1 MCLLDCLCFVLNFV
15 FFLVSVV
22 EYQFYYF
29 YFDYCEWLYLCGGF
43 GVGYGG
49 DYVYFFFYV
58 WCVYIFIVYYWSQV
72 VECEEEGGCD
82 FCCDQFQV
90 FCVDVV
96 VYDDW
101 DGDGGIDI
109 QQYLLE
115 KEQNLK

>member
-1 MCLLDCLCFVLNFV
+1 MIVIGV
-15 FFLVSVV
+15 FI
-22 EYQFYYF
+22 Y
-29 YFDYCEWLYLCGGF
+29 
-43 GVGYGG
+43 
-49 DYVYFFFYV
+49 
-58 WCVYIFIVYYWSQV
+58 
-72 VECEEEGGCD
+72 EEEGGYD